1 MKQRLLNILLPI
13 DMLAY
18 MLLTLGTGAVG
29 ETVSGAAWRL
39 EQAGRV
45 QGRIFRPLI
54 DMLFFFD
61 RDHCAK
67 SYLGDKARAKI
78 IKEI

>member
-1 MKQRLLNILLPI
+1 MKQRILNILLPI

-18 MLLTLGTGAVG
+18 MLMTLGSGAVG
-29 ETVSGAAWRL
+29 ETMSGAAWRL
-39 EQAGRV
+39 EQAGRL

-54 DMLFFFD
+54 DTLFFFD
-61 RDHCAK
+61 PCHCAA
-67 SYLGDKARAKI
+67 SYLGDKLRAKI